1 MVAAPP
7 PAALV
12 SLAVVVTAAV
22 ERPLVEAV
30 ALMQDWEEPAW
41 TTMGEE

>member
-1 MVAAPP
+1 MAAPP

-12 SLAVVVTAAV
+12 SLAVVVTAAL

-30 ALMQDWEEPAW
+30 VLRQAWEEPAW